1 MSEAAKWDDGPEPLP
16 YVPSLLDAST
26 APDDVAAW
34 AASVTPGS
42 AVGKPLAVLDPARL
56 SPEARVDALVAMEKQ
71 ISWWQARQHRL
82 IAVMGAQ
89 PVIPGPLGELDKEWV
104 KEDISCAL
112 KLSAHTAADRL
123 RQAKELSRLPGA
135 LDLLETGLISGHH
148 ARCLAE
154 ATLGLDDATA
164 TAIETTVLGKAA
176 GQSLTNFRR
185 AIRKAVLGAAPK
197 TAEQRHEQGMAERRV
212 VCTPAGDG
220 MSQIWMLLPDAGAAT
235 VMGAIDALAR
245 RVISGDPRT
254 ADQRRAD
261 AIIKMAI
268 DSLHGTRSDLLPR
281 EHGMRP
287 TVNVSVALSTL
298 LDLDEQ
304 PGDLAGT
311 GPIPAA
317 VARRIA
323 ADETGT
329 WRRIVTDERGQLIDY
344 GRSTYRPPKDLTDH
358 VIARDQTCRFRHCN
372 RQACRCELDHQEA
385 WEAGGRTNE
394 TNLLALCSRHHHGKH
409 DAGWT
414 PKRLPD
420 GTIEWTSPTGHRYVE
435 EPATYPIDHTTHPP
449 AQAEPEQTEAD
460 PDPPSA
466 EPDQAPADLD
476 LPPF

>member
-1 MSEAAKWDDGPEPLP
+1 
-16 YVPSLLDAST
+16 
-26 APDDVAAW
+26 
-34 AASVTPGS
+34 
-42 AVGKPLAVLDPARL
+42 
-56 SPEARVDALVAMEKQ
+56 
-71 ISWWQARQHRL
+71 
-82 IAVMGAQ
+82 
-89 PVIPGPLGELDKEWV
+89 
-104 KEDISCAL
+104 
-112 KLSAHTAADRL
+112 
-123 RQAKELSRLPGA
+123 
-135 LDLLETGLISGHH
+135 
-148 ARCLAE
+148 
-154 ATLGLDDATA
+154 
-164 TAIETTVLGKAA
+164 
-176 GQSLTNFRR
+176 
-185 AIRKAVLGAAPK
+185 
-197 TAEQRHEQGMAERRV
+197 
-212 VCTPAGDG
+212 
-220 MSQIWMLLPDAGAAT
+220 
-235 VMGAIDALAR
+235 
-245 RVISGDPRT
+245 
-254 ADQRRAD
+254 
-261 AIIKMAI
+261 
-268 DSLHGTRSDLLPR
+268 
-281 EHGMRP
+281 MRP

-372 RQACRCELDHQEA
+372 RKACRCELDHQEA
-385 WEAGGRTNE
+385 WEAGGHTNE